1 MHMLIAIV
9 AGLVAL
15 ALFYFAARLFGRSGA
30 QGAFVFIWVW
40 LAASL
45 LNGAVGVL
53 RAGIPLINEVGAFIL
68 IFGIPAAAAWFL
80 ATKYGVG
87 R

>member
-1 MHMLIAIV
+1 MHMLIVIV

-15 ALFYFAARLFGRSGA
+15 AVLYFAARLFGQTGA

-40 LAASL
+40 LVASL

-53 RAGIPLINEVGAFIL
+53 RAGIPVVNEVGAFIL
-68 IFGIPAAAAWFL
+68 TFGIPAAAAWFL
-80 ATKYGVG
+80 ATKYGTG

>member
-15 ALFYFAARLFGRSGA
+15 AVFYFGAGLIGRSGA

-53 RAGIPLINEVGAFIL
+53 RAGIPVINEVGAFIL
-68 IFGIPAAAAWFL
+68 IFGIPAAAAWVL
-80 ATKYGVG
+80 SYKYGTG